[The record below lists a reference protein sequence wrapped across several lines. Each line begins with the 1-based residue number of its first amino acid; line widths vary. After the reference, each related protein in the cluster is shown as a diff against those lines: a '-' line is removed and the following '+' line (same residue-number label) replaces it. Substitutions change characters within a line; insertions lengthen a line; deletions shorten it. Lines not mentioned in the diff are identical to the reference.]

1 MIRSAEASRSVKASR
16 SVVLMMFVSCATVF
30 AQPASLEDALKRQ
43 LNTFLAAASHS
54 PASAQDKRVFSA
66 FFADDVIYT
75 RASGVVIGKAD
86 IMKALDEP
94 PKAGDPTP
102 SYTGEDVTV
111 RRPGGNDAVVIVAFR
126 LVQRMSDG
134 TTNRYRNTGTF
145 VQRNGRWQAI
155 AWQATP
161 IPKP

>member
-1 MIRSAEASRSVKASR
+1 MIIAIWLLSALSLVPQAPRDDPR
-16 SVVLMMFVSCATVF
+16 
-30 AQPASLEDALKRQ
+30 PAVGRQ
-43 LNTFLAAASHS
+43 LTEFLTAASHS
-54 PASAQDKRVFSA
+54 PASADDKRIFNA

-75 RASGVVIGKAD
+75 RASGVVIHKTD

-94 PKAGDPTP
+94 PKAGTPTS
-102 SYTGEDVTV
+102 SYTGEDVDI
-111 RRPGGNDAVVIVAFR
+111 RRVMNDDRVVIVAFR

-134 TTNRYRNTGTF
+134 TLNQYRNTGTF
-145 VQRNGRWQAI
+145 VQRGGRWQAV

>member
-1 MIRSAEASRSVKASR
+1 MIRSARASRSVI
-16 SVVLMMFVSCATVF
+16 VMMLVSCATVF

-43 LNTFLAAASHS
+43 LNEFLAAASHS
-54 PASAQDKRVFSA
+54 PASAEDKRVFNA

-75 RASGVVIGKAD
+75 RASGLVIVKAD

-102 SYTGEDVTV
+102 SYTGGDVTI
-111 RRPGGNDAVVIVAFR
+111 RRPGGSVAVVIVAFR

-134 TTNRYRNTGTF
+134 TTNRYRTTGPC
-145 VQRNGRWQAI
+145 AH
-155 AWQATP
+155 
-161 IPKP
+161 

>member
-1 MIRSAEASRSVKASR
+1 MKFTIALLT
-16 SVVLMMFVSCATVF
+16 VLLLQS
-30 AQPASLEDALKRQ
+30 QPASVEETLKRQ
-43 LNTFLAAASHS
+43 LNEFLAAASHS
-54 PASAQDKRVFSA
+54 PASADDKRVFNA

-75 RASGVVIGKAD
+75 RASGLVIGKAD

-102 SYTGEDVTV
+102 SYAGEDVTV
-111 RRPGGNDAVVIVAFR
+111 RRPGGNGAVVIVALR

-145 VQRNGRWQAI
+145 VQRNGRWEAI
-155 AWQATP
+155 AWQATAIVLSNP
-161 IPKP
+161 R

>member
-1 MIRSAEASRSVKASR
+1 MKFTIALLT
-16 SVVLMMFVSCATVF
+16 VLLLQS
-30 AQPASLEDALKRQ
+30 QPASVDAALKRQ
-43 LNTFLAAASHS
+43 LNEFLAAESHS
-54 PASAQDKRVFSA
+54 PASADDKRVFNA

-75 RASGVVIGKAD
+75 RASGLVIGKAD

-102 SYTGEDVTV
+102 SYTGDDVTV
-111 RRPGGNDAVVIVAFR
+111 RRPGGNVAVAIIAFR

-155 AWQATP
+155 AWQATAIVLSNP
-161 IPKP
+161 R